1 MYNFFFNF
9 EHKWLQNKQRFYA
22 AAGCIVLFL
31 MLCIQ
36 PVQAAEVKAD
46 SGLLFNLDMQ
56 NSTVRQVLSAI
67 EKQSDYT
74 FFYYD
79 NAVDVNRRV
88 TVKATDLSIEQ
99 LLDELFEG
107 TNSQY
112 TIKENQVYIKR
123 VETPKENVAPQA
135 TQQQKQQERRITGVV
150 VDQEGETVIGA
161 NVVEKGTTNGTVTDL
176 DGSFSLNVSNDAV
189 IQISYIGFLAQEI
202 PMAGKTNLKV
212 VLLEDSQTLED
223 LVVVGYGTQSRY
235 TLTTAIGQYSGEKME
250 GSPVNSIGDNLKG
263 KVSGLRVA
271 TTSMEPGANP
281 RFLIRGGSSINQSND
296 PIIMVDGV
304 QRDLTGL
311 NPNDIESIE
320 VLKDAASAGIYGSR
334 ASNGVI
340 LITTKKGTSS
350 KKSQIVFN
358 AQLGFQQ
365 PERKYD
371 LMNAADYLRTVRPA
385 LQEGLFPSVLYG
397 AESAGTG
404 NNENSKWTTRYLGE
418 GETVPEG
425 WQSIV
430 DPIDPTKTITFQ
442 DNDQQAQWFGDAVWQ
457 SYYVGVNGGAEK
469 MTYAASAGY
478 TSDSGM
484 GVATGFDRITFHGNT
499 SFEVVHNLTASTTF
513 DYAETN
519 MEDFPDNTR
528 NTVIRGLSIPN
539 THRDYLE
546 DGTPA
551 LGTNN
556 TTITAAFYDRYYV
569 RNNTQKRSS
578 FNMNLNWKIVDGLNA
593 VAQLSN
599 HNRHTRS
606 NSFLKANAIS
616 TLRETR
622 EGFSELNRVNF
633 QTYLNY
639 KKSLANK
646 HRLDILGGYDYN
658 FDKVNSLDAA
668 VTGAISDKVPT
679 LNAGTES
686 ISGYPASTRT
696 SEAMLS
702 YFGRANYS
710 YLDRYM
716 LSLTMRADASSKF
729 AKENRWGYFPASS
742 LGWLISEEPFWN
754 VDVMDMFKLRLS
766 YGLTGNNGIGL
777 YDTYGSYNIG
787 NIYNG
792 NATTT
797 LGIMP
802 NYGLTWETTSQFNVG
817 VDLGFFNN
825 RIRVIADYYNKV
837 TSDLLFDVTLP
848 DITGYNTATANIG
861 KVRFYG
867 ADFELSSVNISKK
880 NFEWTTDF
888 TYSYNMNKVLKLPD
902 NGIPGNRINGI
913 IMGDG
918 TQFGGIAEGERLGRF
933 YGYIVDHILETE
945 AQADAA
951 LYDASSRGFRR
962 SDRLNSS
969 SNPALA
975 GRKDVGD
982 YEWKNRPGSSTDAN
996 GNDIINAEDQFL
1008 LGYVTPHSTGGLT
1021 NNFRYN
1027 NFSLSITLDYALGHS
1042 IFNAMQ
1048 MRYFMATMG
1057 NANYNLVNDVKTA
1070 WKKPGD
1076 NTKYARFT
1084 ANDPDW
1090 GNRNFG
1096 RRSDVFTEKGDYLAL
1111 RDVVFSYDLPAKM
1124 IRSFGMQSLTLSLT
1138 GNTLMY
1144 FTAVKGV
1151 SPEAVTTGGLYG
1163 FADTYDTNYNP
1174 YPPARKI
1181 LFGVKVVF

>member
-1 MYNFFFNF
+1 MLSYFATLFNNLIKF
-9 EHKWLQNKQRFYA
+9 KMLMNTKFKSA
-22 AAGCIVLFL
+22 SL
-31 MLCIQ
+31 MLI
-36 PVQAAEVKAD
+36 VFFMINIM
-46 SGLLFNLDMQ
+46 GLFAQ
-56 NSTVRQVLSAI
+56 NITLTGNV
-67 EKQSDYT
+67 SD
-74 FFYYD
+74 D
-79 NAVDVNRRV
+79 NNEP
-88 TVKATDLSIEQ
+88 LI
-99 LLDELFEG
+99 
-107 TNSQY
+107 
-112 TIKENQVYIKR
+112 
-123 VETPKENVAPQA
+123 
-135 TQQQKQQERRITGVV
+135 GV
-150 VDQEGETVIGA
+150 
-161 NVVEKGTTNGTVTDL
+161 NVVQKGTTNGTVTDF
-176 DGSFSLNVSNDAV
+176 DGNFSLQVPNGSV
-189 IQISYIGFLAQEI
+189 IVFSYIGFLPQELTATDTGT
-202 PMAGKTNLKV
+202 MNVTLS
-212 VLLEDSQTLED
+212 EDTGMLDE

-235 TLTTAIGQYSGEKME
+235 TLTTSIGQYSGEKME

-304 QRDLTGL
+304 QRDMTGL

-340 LITTKKGTSS
+340 LITTKKGTTS

-358 AQLGFQQ
+358 AQLGYQT

-385 LQEGLFPSVLYG
+385 LAEGLFPSVLYG
-397 AESAGTG
+397 SESAGIG
-404 NNENSKWTTRYLGE
+404 NNDMSIWTPRILGE
-418 GETVPEG
+418 NEEVPNG
-425 WQSIV
+425 WQSMV
-430 DPIDPTKTITFQ
+430 DPVDPTKTIIFQ
-442 DNDQQAQWFGDAVWQ
+442 DNNQQSQWFGDALWQ
-457 SYYVGVNGGAEK
+457 SYYIGVNGGADK

-478 TSDSGM
+478 TSDAGM
-484 GVATGFDRITFHGNT
+484 GVGTSYDRLTFHGNT
-499 SFEVVHNLTASTTF
+499 SFEVVKNLTASTTF
-513 DYAETN
+513 DYAETQ
-519 MEDFPDNTR
+519 MEDFPSNTR

-539 THRDYLE
+539 THRDYMP

-556 TTITAAFYDRYYV
+556 TTMTAAFYDRYYV
-569 RNNTQKRSS
+569 RNNTQKRTS
-578 FNMNLNWKIVDGLNA
+578 FNMNLNWQIADGLNA

-606 NSFLKANAIS
+606 NSFLKGNAIS

-622 EGFSELNRVNF
+622 EGFSELNRMNF
-633 QTYLNY
+633 QTYMNY
-639 KKSLANK
+639 KKLFDNK
-646 HRLDILGGYDYN
+646 HRFDILGGYDYN
-658 FDKVNSLDAA
+658 YDKLNSLDAA

-686 ISGYPASTRT
+686 VTGYPTNTRT
-696 SEAMLS
+696 GEAMLS

-716 LSLTMRADASSKF
+716 FSLTMRADASSKF
-729 AKENRWGYFPASS
+729 SKENRWGYFPASS
-742 LGWLISEEPFWN
+742 LGWLISEEPFWSVEEMN
-754 VDVMDMFKLRLS
+754 MFKFRMS

-825 RIRVIADYYNKV
+825 RLKLIADYYNKI

-861 KVRFYG
+861 KVQFYG
-867 ADFELSSVNISKK
+867 FDFEVSSINISKK
-880 NFEWTTDF
+880 DFEWTTDF

-902 NGIPGNRINGI
+902 NGIPNNRINGI

-933 YGYIVDHILETE
+933 YGYKVDHILETE

-962 SDRLNSS
+962 SDGLNSS
-969 SNPALA
+969 SDPSLA

-982 YEWKNRPGSSTDAN
+982 YEWKNRPGSSTNAN
-996 GNDIINAEDQFL
+996 GDDIINSEDQFL

-1021 NNFRYN
+1021 NNFRYKD
-1027 NFSLSITLDYALGHS
+1027 FSLSITIDYALGHS

-1057 NANYNLVNDVKTA
+1057 NANYNLVNDVKAT

-1096 RRSDVFTEKGDYLAL
+1096 RTSDVFTEKGDYLAL
-1111 RDVVFSYDLPAKM
+1111 RDVIFTYNLPANL
-1124 IRSFGMQSLTLSLT
+1124 IRSFGMESLAVSLS

-1144 FTAVKGV
+1144 ITAVKGV
-1151 SPEAVTTGGLYG
+1151 SPEAVTTGGLYSY
-1163 FADTYDTNYNP
+1163 ADTYSTNYNP

-1181 LFGVKVVF
+1181 LFGVKAVF

>member
-1 MYNFFFNF
+1 MSTKFARINFLLMFTFFLNIM
-9 EHKWLQNKQRFYA
+9 
-22 AAGCIVLFL
+22 G
-31 MLCIQ
+31 
-36 PVQAAEVKAD
+36 
-46 SGLLFNLDMQ
+46 
-56 NSTVRQVLSAI
+56 LSAQNI
-67 EKQSDYT
+67 TLRGNVSDG
-74 FFYYD
+74 
-79 NAVDVNRRV
+79 NNEP
-88 TVKATDLSIEQ
+88 LI
-99 LLDELFEG
+99 
-107 TNSQY
+107 
-112 TIKENQVYIKR
+112 
-123 VETPKENVAPQA
+123 
-135 TQQQKQQERRITGVV
+135 GV
-150 VDQEGETVIGA
+150 
-161 NVVEKGTTNGTVTDL
+161 NVVQKGTTNGTVTDI
-176 DGSFSLNVSNDAV
+176 DGNFNLQVPKGSV
-189 IQISYIGFLAQEI
+189 IAFSYIGFLTQEF
-202 PMAGKTNLKV
+202 PAADSGVMNV
-212 VLLEDSQTLED
+212 VMSEDTGLLDEV
-223 LVVVGYGTQSRY
+223 VVVGYGTQSRY

-250 GSPVNSIGDNLKG
+250 GSPVNSIGENLKG

-304 QRDLTGL
+304 QRDMTGL

-320 VLKDAASAGIYGSR
+320 ILKDAASAGIYGSR

-358 AQLGFQQ
+358 AQLGYQQ

-371 LMNAADYLRTVRPA
+371 LMNAADYLRIVRPA
-385 LQEGLFPSVLYG
+385 LEESLFPSVLYG

-404 NNENSKWTTRYLGE
+404 NNEGSKWTPRYLEDGE
-418 GETVPEG
+418 AVPNG
-425 WQSIV
+425 WQSII
-430 DPIDPTKTITFQ
+430 DPVNPTKTIIFQ
-442 DNDQQAQWFGDAVWQ
+442 DNDQQSQWFGDALWQ
-457 SYYVGVNGGAEK
+457 SYYVGVNGGADK

-484 GVATGFDRITFHGNT
+484 GVATGFDRFTFHGNT
-499 SFEVVHNLTASTTF
+499 SFEVVKNLTASTTF
-513 DYAETN
+513 DYGETK
-519 MEDFPDNTR
+519 MEDFPSNTR

-569 RNNTQKRSS
+569 RNNIQKRSS

-593 VAQLSN
+593 VVQISN

-606 NSFLKANAIS
+606 NSFIKANAIS

-639 KKSLANK
+639 KKSFADK
-646 HRLDILGGYDYN
+646 HRIDLLGGYDFNY
-658 FDKVNSLDAA
+658 DKVNSLDAA

-686 ISGYPASTRT
+686 VSGYPTNTRT
-696 SEAMLS
+696 REAMIS
-702 YFGRANYS
+702 YFGRGNYS
-710 YLDRYM
+710 FLDRYM

-729 AKENRWGYFPASS
+729 AKENRWGYFPATSF
-742 LGWLISEEPFWN
+742 GWLISEEPFWN
-754 VDVMDMFKLRLS
+754 VEDMNMFKLRLS

-802 NYGLTWETTSQFNVG
+802 NHGLTWETTSQFNIG
-817 VDLGFFNN
+817 VDLGFFDN

-837 TSDLLFDVTLP
+837 TSDLLFDITLP
-848 DITGYNTATANIG
+848 DITGYSTATANIG

-867 ADFELSSVNISKK
+867 ADFELSSVNIRKK
-880 NFEWTTDF
+880 NFEWSTDF

-913 IMGDG
+913 ILGDG
-918 TQFGGIAEGERLGRF
+918 TQYGGIAEGERLGRF
-933 YGYIVDHILETE
+933 YGYKVDHILETE

-951 LYDASSRGFRR
+951 LYDALSRGFRR

-969 SNPALA
+969 SDPALA

-1008 LGYVTPHSTGGLT
+1008 LGYVAPHSTGGLT
-1021 NNFRYN
+1021 NNFRYR

-1090 GNRNFG
+1090 GNRNYG
-1096 RRSDVFTEKGDYLAL
+1096 RTSDIFTEKGDYLAL
-1111 RDVVFSYDLPAKM
+1111 RDVVFSYDLSSKL
-1124 IRSFGMQSLTLSLT
+1124 IRSFGMQNLTLSLS

-1151 SPEAVTTGGLYG
+1151 SPEAVTTGGLYSY
-1163 FADTYDTNYNP
+1163 ADTYSKNYNP

-1181 LFGVKVVF
+1181 LFGLKAVF

>member
-1 MYNFFFNF
+1 MSTKFARINFLLMFTFFLNIM
-9 EHKWLQNKQRFYA
+9 
-22 AAGCIVLFL
+22 G
-31 MLCIQ
+31 
-36 PVQAAEVKAD
+36 
-46 SGLLFNLDMQ
+46 
-56 NSTVRQVLSAI
+56 LSAQNI
-67 EKQSDYT
+67 TLRGNVSDG
-74 FFYYD
+74 
-79 NAVDVNRRV
+79 NNEP
-88 TVKATDLSIEQ
+88 LI
-99 LLDELFEG
+99 
-107 TNSQY
+107 
-112 TIKENQVYIKR
+112 
-123 VETPKENVAPQA
+123 
-135 TQQQKQQERRITGVV
+135 GV
-150 VDQEGETVIGA
+150 
-161 NVVEKGTTNGTVTDL
+161 NVVQKGTTNGTVTDI
-176 DGSFSLNVSNDAV
+176 DGNFNLQVPKGSV
-189 IQISYIGFLAQEI
+189 IAFSYIGFLTQEL
-202 PMAGKTNLKV
+202 PAADSGVMNV
-212 VLLEDSQTLED
+212 VMSEDTGLLDEV
-223 LVVVGYGTQSRY
+223 VVVGYGTQSRY

-250 GSPVNSIGDNLKG
+250 GSPVNSIGENLKG

-304 QRDLTGL
+304 QRDMTGL

-320 VLKDAASAGIYGSR
+320 ILKDAASAGIYGSR

-358 AQLGFQQ
+358 AQLGYQQ

-371 LMNAADYLRTVRPA
+371 LMNAADYLRIVRPA
-385 LQEGLFPSVLYG
+385 LEESLFPSVLYG

-404 NNENSKWTTRYLGE
+404 NNEGSKWTPRYLEDGE
-418 GETVPEG
+418 AVPNG
-425 WQSIV
+425 WQSII
-430 DPIDPTKTITFQ
+430 DPVNPTKTIIFQ
-442 DNDQQAQWFGDAVWQ
+442 DNDQQSQWFGDALWQ
-457 SYYVGVNGGAEK
+457 SYYVGVNGGADK

-484 GVATGFDRITFHGNT
+484 GVATGFDRFTFHGNT
-499 SFEVVHNLTASTTF
+499 SFEVVKNLTASTTF
-513 DYAETN
+513 DYGETK
-519 MEDFPDNTR
+519 MEDFPSNTR

-569 RNNTQKRSS
+569 RNNIQKRSS

-593 VAQLSN
+593 VVQISN

-606 NSFLKANAIS
+606 NSFIKANAIS

-639 KKSLANK
+639 KKSFADK
-646 HRLDILGGYDYN
+646 HRIDLLGGYDFNY
-658 FDKVNSLDAA
+658 DKVNSLDAA

-686 ISGYPASTRT
+686 VSGYPTNTRT
-696 SEAMLS
+696 REAMIS
-702 YFGRANYS
+702 YFGRGNYS
-710 YLDRYM
+710 FLDRYM

-729 AKENRWGYFPASS
+729 AKENRWGYFPATSF
-742 LGWLISEEPFWN
+742 GWLISEEPFWN
-754 VDVMDMFKLRLS
+754 VEDMNMFKLRLS

-802 NYGLTWETTSQFNVG
+802 NHGLTWETTSQFNIG
-817 VDLGFFNN
+817 VDLGFFDN

-837 TSDLLFDVTLP
+837 TSDLLFDITLP
-848 DITGYNTATANIG
+848 DITGYSTATANIG

-867 ADFELSSVNISKK
+867 ADFELSSVNIRKK
-880 NFEWTTDF
+880 NFEWSTDF

-913 IMGDG
+913 ILGDG
-918 TQFGGIAEGERLGRF
+918 TQYGGIAEGERLGRF
-933 YGYIVDHILETE
+933 YGYKVDHILETE

-951 LYDASSRGFRR
+951 LYDALSRGFRR

-969 SNPALA
+969 SDPALA

-1008 LGYVTPHSTGGLT
+1008 LGYVAPHSTGGLT
-1021 NNFRYN
+1021 NNFRYR

-1090 GNRNFG
+1090 GNRNYG
-1096 RRSDVFTEKGDYLAL
+1096 RTSDIFTEKGDYLAL
-1111 RDVVFSYDLPAKM
+1111 RDVVFSYDLSSKL
-1124 IRSFGMQSLTLSLT
+1124 IRSFGMQNLTLSLS

-1151 SPEAVTTGGLYG
+1151 SPEAVTTGGLYSY
-1163 FADTYDTNYNP
+1163 ADTYSKNYNP

-1181 LFGVKVVF
+1181 LFGLKAVF